1 MRIVGD
7 ALLHV
12 FEIPRGVFIA
22 VLDQGLERQGTQPTA
37 LSVVKDID
45 GVSRRKMVL
54 SLCECLMSPQKRAMI
69 PQKGTPATMALG
81 SRYVGAI
88 IRSRL
93 MASIKST

>member
-22 VLDQGLERQGTQPTA
+22 VPDQGLERQGTEPTA
-37 LSVVKDID
+37 FSVVKDID

-54 SLCECLMSPQKRAMI
+54 SLVCGGYHKVEVNGLHQIHVVSYLSLSCVPGWWSFL
-69 PQKGTPATMALG
+69 
-81 SRYVGAI
+81 
-88 IRSRL
+88 
-93 MASIKST
+93 